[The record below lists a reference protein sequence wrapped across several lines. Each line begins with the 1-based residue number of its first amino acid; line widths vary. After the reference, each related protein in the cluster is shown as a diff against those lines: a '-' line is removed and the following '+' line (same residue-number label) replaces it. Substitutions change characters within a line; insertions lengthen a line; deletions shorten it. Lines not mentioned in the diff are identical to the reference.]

1 MSIKTALLP
10 TKLFLQT
17 VHVIQKALKMVISV
31 HTNKMGN
38 AVVSLEQKEITAMNA
53 EMDIMDL
60 DWNPQV
66 DAKVG

>member
-1 MSIKTALLP
+1 
-10 TKLFLQT
+10 
-17 VHVIQKALKMVISV
+17 MVISV

-38 AVVSLEQKEITAMNA
+38 AVVSLEYKEITAMNA

-60 DWNPQV
+60 DWNQQV